1 MVLAVGSDWKLLFLR
16 SDQDSESNRKTIGIL
31 YVWLYPVFHV
41 ADMIFKAQT
50 SVKIEILF
58 QVEKIQYRQS
68 HYQHLPWLPLRQ
80 TERLIWRNFL
90 IF

>member
-41 ADMIFKAQT
+41 ADMIFYLKLKLQL
-50 SVKIEILF
+50 K
-58 QVEKIQYRQS
+58 
-68 HYQHLPWLPLRQ
+68 
-80 TERLIWRNFL
+80 
-90 IF
+90 